1 MCTESGIQNLVK
13 LRDLPDRSN
22 RRYLSP
28 GLQHR
33 LNELNRCL
41 IATQLVASCS
51 AFTRRHGK
59 RRRQQAGF
67 HGSRKACEPDL
78 APKRDGNQ
86 VRDLRRAEL
95 PVDQGLVEKLLKDR
109 LEQVADQHLPI
120 LTNLAL
126 NLVSQMLTGLG
137 PARLA

>member
-22 RRYLSP
+22 RRCLSP
-28 GLQHR
+28 GLQRR

-51 AFTRRHGK
+51 AFTRRHDK

-78 APKRDGNQ
+78 ALTLDGNQ
-86 VRDLRRAEL
+86 VRNLRQAAL
-95 PVDQGLVEKLLKDR
+95 PVDQHLLNR
-109 LEQVADQHLPI
+109 
-120 LTNLAL
+120 TNLL
-126 NLVSQMLTGLG
+126 LHLVSQMLTGLG
-137 PARLA
+137 PDRLALDCSAVERNFPKIRC